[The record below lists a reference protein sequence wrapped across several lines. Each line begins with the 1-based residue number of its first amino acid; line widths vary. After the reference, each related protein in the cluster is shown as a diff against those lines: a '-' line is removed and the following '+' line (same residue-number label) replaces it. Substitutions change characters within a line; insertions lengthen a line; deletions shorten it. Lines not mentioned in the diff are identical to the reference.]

1 MKKVYEKP
9 MLYAESYEL
18 VEHVAGGCA
27 LDGMNS
33 PTHRDLDHCGFR
45 VNGKSGAIAFQ
56 NAAVCE
62 GWIDPFFGQPI
73 DDVFCYNTFLDTAAM
88 FAS

>member
-18 VEHVAGGCA
+18 AEHIAGGCA
-27 LDGMNS
+27 LDDMNT
-33 PTHRDLDHCGFR
+33 PTHRSLESCGFR
-45 VNGKSGAIAFQ
+45 ISNGTVAFQ
-56 NAAVCE
+56 DQGNCV
-62 GWIDPFFGQPI
+62 GWWDTFWDKPI
-73 DDVFCYNTFLDTAAM
+73 DDVFCYNTFLDTEAM

>member
-27 LDGMNS
+27 LDGMNT
-33 PTHRDLDHCGFR
+33 PTHRDLDSCGFR
-45 VNGKSGAIAFQ
+45 VNGSSGAIAFQ
-56 NAAVCE
+56 DRDTCV
-62 GWIDPFFGQPI
+62 GWWDTFWDKPI

>member
-18 VEHVAGGCA
+18 AEHVAGGCA
-27 LDGMNS
+27 LDDMNQ
-33 PTHRDLDHCGFR
+33 PTLRSLESCGFR
-45 VNGKSGAIAFQ
+45 ANGKSGAIAFQ
-56 NAAVCE
+56 SQSTCV
-62 GWIDPFFGQPI
+62 GLWDDFWDKPI
-73 DDVFCYNTFLDTAAM
+73 DDVFCYNSFLDTAAM

>member
-18 VEHVAGGCA
+18 AEHIAGGCA
-27 LDGMNS
+27 LDDMNTRTPRS
-33 PTHRDLDHCGFR
+33 LESCGFR
-45 VNGKSGAIAFQ
+45 ISNGTVAFQ
-56 NAAVCE
+56 DQGNCV
-62 GWIDPFFGQPI
+62 GWWDDFWNKPI
-73 DDVFCYNTFLDTAAM
+73 DDVFCYNTFLDTEAM

>member
-33 PTHRDLDHCGFR
+33 PTHRDLDHCGFK
-45 VNGKSGAIAFQ
+45 VNGNSAIAFQ
-56 NAAVCE
+56 KDSVCL
-62 GWIDPFFGQPI
+62 GWIDPFFNEPI

>member
-18 VEHVAGGCA
+18 AEHVAGGCA
-27 LDGMNS
+27 LDGMNT
-33 PTHRDLDHCGFR
+33 PTHRSLESCGFR
-45 VNGKSGAIAFQ
+45 VNGSSGAIAFQ
-56 NAAVCE
+56 TKGNCV
-62 GWIDPFFGQPI
+62 GWWDDFWDQPI

>member
-18 VEHVAGGCA
+18 AEHIAGGCA
-27 LDGMNS
+27 LDGMNT
-33 PTHRDLDHCGFR
+33 PTTRDLGSCGFEIS
-45 VNGKSGAIAFQ
+45 NGTVAFQ
-56 NAAVCE
+56 SQSVCE
-62 GWIDPFFGQPI
+62 GWWDDFWDKPI

>member
-27 LDGMNS
+27 LDGMNT
-33 PTHRDLDHCGFR
+33 PTHRDLDSCGFR
-45 VNGKSGAIAFQ
+45 VNGSSGTIAFQ
-56 NAAVCE
+56 DPDTCV
-62 GWIDPFFGQPI
+62 GWWDEFWNKPI